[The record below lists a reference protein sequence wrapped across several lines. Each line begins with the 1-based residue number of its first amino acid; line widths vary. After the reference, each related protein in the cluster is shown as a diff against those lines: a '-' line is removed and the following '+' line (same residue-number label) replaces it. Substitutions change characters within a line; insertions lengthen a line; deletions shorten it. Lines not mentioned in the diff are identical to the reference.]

1 MGLSHASHTKES
13 AKAQKLGLGCREVR
27 QVVALFGKD
36 VHLYELWSQSGSAKL
51 GTKAGKDLNVEVMGL
66 QDNFKDK

>member
-1 MGLSHASHTKES
+1 
-13 AKAQKLGLGCREVR
+13 LGLGCREVR